1 MANVK
6 LIIDGTDFT
15 DYIAFGGYKW
25 QREDADGPGAGR
37 DLTGDL
43 TRKRL
48 ATKRRLD
55 ITCRPLKDDECAK
68 ILTAIMPEWVTVQYY
83 DPQQGGMVQYTM
95 YSNNNPAS
103 HEIHYRDGTSM
114 WGGVTFPLI
123 QK

>member
-1 MANVK
+1 MAQVK

-43 TRKRL
+43 TRNRL

-55 ITCRPLKDDECAK
+55 ITCRPLNDQECAK

-83 DPQQGGMVQYTM
+83 DPQQGGMVTYTM
-95 YSNNNPAS
+95 YSNNNPAT

-114 WGGVTFPLI
+114 WSGVTFPLI